1 MAKDTKQSEPVVAT
15 IAIADDDIARVI
27 PGSDKQQD
35 GGQSYW
41 MQLSTQLPGHRLVDA
56 HYGIYTPH
64 WNPATG
70 ATEARERYPLGKF
83 GVSYGQMAEVPVEN
97 GLIARGYAEV
107 EINRND
113 RSFSPK
119 LQNAVH
125 AISGG
130 RDMRP
135 LFAAS
140 PVKESVE
147 AGVAAMAQ
155 LRREGKIGPLETM
168 TGVHVAAEVGTD
180 RRAVSTGVDV
190 AIGRGLAGLPEMLP
204 HANPEAGPRMMTR
217 APGTTEAG
225 DWSLGASFDVNR
237 IPRNQFYQGNHAPA
251 KSGNSV
257 TVTGNYA
264 ISDSVVAGVYYQNY
278 SNPSDPDHGLKRGPN
293 RVGTVGVQVT
303 KSF

>member
-1 MAKDTKQSEPVVAT
+1 MSEDTKQSEPVVAT
-15 IAIADDDIARVI
+15 IAFADDDIARVI

-41 MQLSTQLPGHRLVDA
+41 MQLSAQLPGHRLIDA

-70 ATEARERYPLGKF
+70 ATESRERYALGKF
-83 GVSYGQMAEVPVEN
+83 GVSYGQMAEAPLEE
-97 GLIARGYAEV
+97 GLIARGYVEA

-113 RSFSPK
+113 RSFSPDV
-119 LQNAVH
+119 QNAVH
-125 AISGG
+125 SISGG

-155 LRREGKIGPLETM
+155 LRREGKIGPFETM
-168 TGVHVAAEVGTD
+168 AGMHVAGEVGTD
-180 RRAVSTGVDV
+180 RRAVSTGIAAAV
-190 AIGRGLAGLPEMLP
+190 GRGLAGLPEILP

-217 APGTTEAG
+217 APGATEAG
-225 DWSLGASFDVNR
+225 DWSLGVSYDVNR
-237 IPRNQFYQGNHAPA
+237 IARNQFYQGDHAPA
-251 KSGNSV
+251 KTGDSV
-257 TVTGNYA
+257 TVNGAYA
-264 ISDSVVAGVYYQNY
+264 ITDSLVAGLYYQNY
-278 SNPSDPDHGLKRGPN
+278 SNPSDPDHGLNRGPN
-293 RVGTVGVQVT
+293 RISTVGVQVT